1 MDEILAILI
10 VFSFAAF
17 VCTGIYKLI
26 KTKMDRDQGMDAETF
41 NRLAEAF
48 VEHRKEMNKRVEN
61 LEAIIA
67 DQDKNNAYPEIEAP
81 EKESSLS
88 NNLQQKNKV
97 RS

>member
-1 MDEILAILI
+1 MEVLI

-26 KTKMDRDQGMDAETF
+26 KTKMERDSGIDAETF

-48 VEHRKEMNKRVEN
+48 VEHRNDMRKRVQN

-67 DQDKNNAYPEIEAP
+67 EEDFEEELEQIEAP
-81 EKESSLS
+81 ENPNSLT
-88 NNLQQKNKV
+88 NNLQKKNKV

>member
-26 KTKMDRDQGMDAETF
+26 KTKMDRDSGIDPETF

-48 VEHRKEMNKRVEN
+48 VEHRNEMRKRVEN

-67 DQDKNNAYPEIEAP
+67 DENETHSYPEIEAP
-81 EKESSLS
+81 EEESSLS
-88 NNLQQKNKV
+88 NDLQQKNKI